1 MKHARVPHLAKSYAG
16 AALGRYSV
24 YPGRIWNLQ
33 LTIGLEETMFTTSK
47 TAEIKLVLILCVTG
61 MLSLVFTPLVSTAN
75 AGEDRPGVMN
85 HQDVKKVQETL
96 RSDGYYQ
103 GRVDGLM
110 GPQTRAGIRR
120 YQESNHLAV
129 TGRLDDQTAGK
140 LGVGPESVGG
150 NFKSAGK
157 SIGRGSMEAGH
168 EMKEGKP
175 IASGK
180 EFGKGIGRGGKHAW
194 KGIKKAVSPNTP
206 NEDQKN
212 KRQKENTSN
221 PQER

>member
-1 MKHARVPHLAKSYAG
+1 
-16 AALGRYSV
+16 
-24 YPGRIWNLQ
+24 
-33 LTIGLEETMFTTSK
+33 MFPTSK
-47 TAEIKLVLILCVTG
+47 TAGIKLVFILWVAGMLGLIL
-61 MLSLVFTPLVSTAN
+61 TPFVSTAN
-75 AGEDRPGVMN
+75 AGEDRPAVMN

-96 RSDGYYQ
+96 RGDGYYH

-120 YQESNHLAV
+120 YQESNRLVA
-129 TGRLDDQTAGK
+129 TGRLDAQTAGK

-150 NFKSAGK
+150 SFKKAGN

-168 EMKEGKP
+168 EMKKGKP

-180 EFGKGIGRGGKHAW
+180 EFGKGMGRGGKHVW

-212 KRQKENTSN
+212 KRQKENQSN
-221 PQER
+221 PQ